1 MWASTCLLPE
11 LKIALSNAQM
21 ILDPFDKHWTR
32 GVPGPGGAAGLWEK
46 QEVKV
51 LALLHSPFK
60 HDQFFEVAVHWL
72 KGFYLLPCQRNSTF
86 TTLPGKF
93 LHMRLSSFG
102 VLVNSCNFPNWNAFS
117 LLCLNLTIGSSC
129 KPSQLQGNCV
139 FLFPVPVTFIGHL
152 LVWNWSIVF
161 PVLSVVFPAVR
172 ILNPSKDT
180 LSYRSGAIS
189 HTSWIPS
196 LLLSD
201 SPYIMLNCTSF

>member
-21 ILDPFDKHWTR
+21 ILDPFDKNWTHGCARPWWRCWLVR
-32 GVPGPGGAAGLWEK
+32 GTGG
-46 QEVKV
+46 KV
-51 LALLHSPFK
+51 LALLHSLSK
-60 HDQFFEVAVHWL
+60 HDRFFEVAVHWL

-86 TTLPGKF
+86 TALPGKF
-93 LHMRLSSFG
+93 LHMRLSCFG
-102 VLVNSCNFPNWNAFS
+102 VLANSCNFPNWNAFS
-117 LLCLNLTIGSSC
+117 FLCLNLTVGSSC
-129 KPSQLQGNCV
+129 KTSQLQGNCV

-161 PVLSVVFPAVR
+161 PVLSVVFPAVC
-172 ILNPSKDT
+172 IINPSKDT
-180 LSYRSGAIS
+180 LSYRSGAIP